1 MSFFSEEVRR
11 NPYPMFEQIRPGSPV
26 LHNPAA
32 DLWMVFDYDGVKR
45 ALTDHESFSSAATPG
60 GATSQWLIF
69 VDPPRHTRLRAL
81 ISRAFTARA
90 VADLEPR
97 IRELSAQLLD
107 PLMDREEIDLVADYA
122 VPLPL
127 KVIAEMLGAP
137 AADYPRFRRWSDAML
152 GLSHSVARDEKAAAA
167 EREFGLVTE
176 EMREYLGELLA
187 QRRAAPRADLLTGL
201 VQAEVDGARL
211 SDDEILGF
219 FQLLLLAGH
228 ETTTNLI
235 SNAIVSL
242 AESPAELA
250 RLRASPDLLSS
261 TIEEVLRY
269 RSPVQATFRA
279 TRRDIELHGQ
289 VIPAGKLVLPMMGS
303 ANRDPRQFQDPERF
317 DITRNPNPHLAF
329 GHGMHFCIGA
339 PLSRLE
345 ARIALPDLLARMKT
359 IELTTKEWEPREA
372 FHVHGPARLP
382 IRFKR

>member
-1 MSFFSEEVRR
+1 MSFFSKEVRR
-11 NPYPMFEQIRPGSPV
+11 NPYPMFEQIRRGSPV

-45 ALTDHESFSSAATPG
+45 VLTDHESFSSAVSPS

-69 VDPPRHTRLRAL
+69 FDPPRHTKLRAL
-81 ISRAFTARA
+81 ITRAFTPRA

-107 PLMDREEIDLVADYA
+107 SLMDHEEIDLVADYA

-127 KVIAEMLGAP
+127 RVISEMLGAP
-137 AADYPRFRRWSDAML
+137 AVDYPRFRRWSDVIL
-152 GLSHSVARDEKAAAA
+152 GLSHSVSGDENAAAA
-167 EREFGLVTE
+167 EREFGVVTE
-176 EMREYLGELLA
+176 EMRGYLGELLT
-187 QRRAAPRADLLTGL
+187 QRRAAPRQDLLTGL
-201 VQAEVDGARL
+201 VEASVDGVRL

-219 FQLLLLAGH
+219 FQLLLVAGH

-242 AESPAELA
+242 VESPAELA
-250 RLRASPDLLSS
+250 RLRASPELLSS
-261 TIEEVLRY
+261 AIEEVLRY
-269 RSPVQATFRA
+269 RSPVQATFRL

-303 ANRDPRQFQDPERF
+303 ANRDPRQFQDAERF
-317 DITRNPNPHLAF
+317 DITRDPNPHLAF

-345 ARIALPDLLARMKT
+345 AKIALPDLLARMKT